1 MIYYILMGILA
12 SIFFIMAW
20 YLLSGRG
27 INILLQNQ
35 NKTNKTDQQ
44 FFKINGY
51 VMLFFGIAS
60 CILIFVDSK
69 MIWYIFLILIC
80 LFIFQFARGITKRLP

>member
-27 INILLQNQ
+27 SNILLQNQ
-35 NKTNKTDQQ
+35 TNEKNKQ
-44 FFKINGY
+44 FFKINGWI
-51 VMLFFGIAS
+51 MLFFGVAS
-60 CILIFVDSK
+60 CVLIFIDSK

-80 LFIFQFARGITKRLP
+80 LFIFQFARGITKRLS